1 MNDHSSNTAARTDP
15 PMESRRHTDQ
25 QYERELTALREKL
38 LFMGAKVEEALAD
51 AMRAFEQK
59 DIVLAQ
65 RVIDQD
71 REINRLEIA
80 IDGDCLS
87 LLARRAPVASDLR
100 FLTMTLKIVTDLE
113 RIGDI
118 AVNIGER
125 VVGFAADP
133 PRLTWPAV
141 TQMGITVRSMLKDAL
156 DAFVAADVAKARWV
170 IEQDRSVDSAYAS
183 VFHEVLLVMMED
195 RSAVQRGMGIQAI
208 AKYLERVGDH
218 ATNLAEFV
226 VFLAKGTDI
235 RHLQAGIEEAGEGS

>member
-1 MNDHSSNTAARTDP
+1 
-15 PMESRRHTDQ
+15 MENRRHTDL
-25 QYERELTALREKL
+25 QYEKELTALREKL
-38 LFMGAKVEEALAD
+38 LFMGAKVEQALAD

-59 DIVLAQ
+59 DIILAQ
-65 RVIDQD
+65 RVIDED
-71 REINRLEIA
+71 REINRLEMA
-80 IDGDCLS
+80 IDSDCLS
-87 LLARRAPVASDLR
+87 LLARRQPVASDLR
-100 FLTMTLKIVTDLE
+100 FLTMSLKIVTDLE

-125 VVGFAADP
+125 VIGFAADP

-141 TQMGITVRSMLKDAL
+141 IQMGITVRGMLQDAL

-195 RSAVQRGMGIQAI
+195 RSAVQRGMAIQSI

-235 RHLQAGIEEAGEGS
+235 RHVEPDPGAAGPIE

>member
-1 MNDHSSNTAARTDP
+1 
-15 PMESRRHTDQ
+15 MENRRHSDL
-25 QYERELTALREKL
+25 QYEKELAALREKL
-38 LFMGAKVEEALAD
+38 LYMGAKVEEALAD

-59 DIVLAQ
+59 DILLAQ
-65 RVIDQD
+65 RVIDED
-71 REINRLEIA
+71 REINRLEMA
-80 IDGDCLS
+80 IDSDCLS
-87 LLARRAPVASDLR
+87 LLARRQPVASDLR

-125 VVGFAADP
+125 VINFAADP
-133 PRLTWPAV
+133 PRKVWPAV
-141 TQMGITVRSMLKDAL
+141 IQMGITVRGMLQDAL
-156 DAFVAADVAKARWV
+156 DAFVASDVAKARWV

-195 RSAVQRGMGIQAI
+195 RSAVQRGMGIQSI

-235 RHLQAGIEEAGEGS
+235 RHIEPDAEIPGPIE